1 MLFIV
6 KGKTA
11 DRDRLLRIHAETEKE
26 AEQTGWK
33 RGLFVT
39 EVTPVLENSPEL
51 TWIDRVGE
59 LAWRAWRATPKNA
72 LKAFGRTVSTG
83 QAAIL
88 VALGLATWVLDFH
101 LLLHP
106 TF

>member
-26 AEQTGWK
+26 AEQIGWK

-39 EVTPVLENSPEL
+39 EVIPVQENSPEL
-51 TWIDRVGE
+51 TWIDRVAE
-59 LAWRAWRATPKNA
+59 LAWRACRATPKGA
-72 LKAFGRTVSTG
+72 MKAFGRSVSTG
-83 QAAIL
+83 QAATL
-88 VALGLATWVLDFH
+88 VVLGLTTWALDFH
-101 LLLHP
+101 LLIHP
-106 TF
+106 HF